1 MVSAESAGVVASAV
15 FNVNRTD
22 NRICFYLRTAT
33 AGHVVDVVIL
43 SDLKRMSERGVLIIE
58 TTQPDFEQ
66 VYMDKS
72 ISLRATVHTR
82 LRFIG
87 EETILDQRELIKK
100 LKKQVVDQQL
110 TIDVLKAEHD
120 DSE

>member
-1 MVSAESAGVVASAV
+1 MEDDHNSKFKGIMEKCISSAV
-15 FNVNRTD
+15 KDHCRK
-22 NRICFYLRTAT
+22 I
-33 AGHVVDVVIL
+33 DVVIL

-58 TTQPDFEQ
+58 TTQPDFEH

-100 LKKQVVDQQL
+100 LKKQVADQQL

>member
-1 MVSAESAGVVASAV
+1 MEDDHNSKFKGIMEKCISSAV
-15 FNVNRTD
+15 EDHYRK
-22 NRICFYLRTAT
+22 I
-33 AGHVVDVVIL
+33 DVVIL